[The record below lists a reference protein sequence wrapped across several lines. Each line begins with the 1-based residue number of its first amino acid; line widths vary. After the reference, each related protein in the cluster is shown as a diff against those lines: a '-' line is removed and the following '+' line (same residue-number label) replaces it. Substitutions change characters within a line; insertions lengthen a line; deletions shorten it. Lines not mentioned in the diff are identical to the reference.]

1 MSTDDSI
8 SEDVSYSAGVSHE
21 NVESNGTKESESS
34 IISSEDSPPIQP
46 GADMEDSTAKP
57 VRTVKGFF
65 QSSPELMNSTGPE
78 TAIQHSSNNSRVNA
92 DETLGSVRKLPS
104 INPSPIESL
113 TALVKDIQ
121 ISGESDPEI
130 WKNCEA
136 RWLQLFQL
144 VEKQYQDQIL
154 AQHEQY
160 QCQIQLIQ
168 DEIKALV
175 QIKKT
180 QNPLLNNE
188 AFAVVPDNSVL
199 LGILNGCHSKPFLL
213 HKQTSVH
220 PNPGEIGRQQN
231 SSDTNPEDS
240 AFAVLLSSGFGTLS
254 ASEHSLKKHVD
265 SSNDKNALKGKHAG
279 HAVCPS
285 ENLSCLFKSDGVSKG
300 NNSQPELRTAQE
312 KRCNVS
318 PAGHKQT
325 NPNLSVDQRKMN
337 GQLLTSWAQ
346 KQRHKQRKSR
356 AVLDMRQEE
365 QAERNR
371 SLDHHEDIRSCSAI
385 EPSHSFFLGK
395 RNDSPDSLVSDASG
409 LTYWKLD
416 ESELYRSLPENLEN
430 GSYFYLQDESIHLPH
445 TEEPRLP
452 ASLKEIYHMKQKGD
466 ANIHDRD
473 SYSSQ
478 FNPSQ
483 SAPQVLTLDPT
494 LHMKPADRDSL
505 FSSPS
510 HFNTA
515 SFLEEAKPSAAPGDA
530 VSPDSMADAPFQSHS
545 DTDSISNASS
555 LSAAQINGTHRRS
568 LQKSA
573 LPSKSRS
580 LCSTSPKV
588 VCTNGQHPAFHNGI
602 QNDSLSN
609 TDDEGSCST
618 LTPPS
623 RMESSVSL
631 HASGARVSDR
641 TISLSSLEDPVVSSL
656 VRQNLREKHSRHI
669 ADLRAYYESEITS
682 LKQQLETEI
691 RPANSVDM
699 ERTNQN
705 LQESCDHLER
715 ALTEASSRIRD
726 LENKNRLLEKQ
737 LVDWPD
743 RYETA
748 SAAAQVLQ
756 QRLDE
761 MKNSN
766 KDKDNA
772 VNKLKTR
779 LRNLEEAFQN
789 AYKVS
794 DDKEARMRKEHK
806 MLQDLLVEYESLG
819 KEHERVKDT
828 LVSTE
833 NKLFDANTQISE
845 LKRIISKLEAQ
856 IKQLEHENIMKHRHT
871 TPSHSQAS
879 GVGLLLHHPDVYRSP
894 SKAPVDLDANRRKW
908 LTPGADYSIFTG
920 QPLENDLYENSS
932 RCYSPPEKDATQRET
947 TAAKEELKR
956 DPSLTP
962 IMKALIEL
970 DGTKA
975 TEGRA
980 LRKPGASDSRFGSC
994 KPSVSFAETCSRNQL
1009 SEKSSSPVQTQRNSS
1024 PVGNRSSSLPPQN
1037 RKASP
1042 VSTPT
1047 KRDTMITPISAKS
1060 SPKRCPRE
1068 NCSPGIS
1075 HLLGKDQ
1082 NSPTR
1087 FGVRLDEIDVAS
1099 ASPSHSPSPR
1109 KRLQFTSLDEPEVSY
1124 HSSNAGLRLDSRTE
1138 SALKAVKQGA
1148 VTSRSA
1154 WEDKTPAIHTESHT
1168 PGLWTPYETELTY
1181 KARMESLAE
1190 TERIFDELTQE
1201 KQQIEA
1207 ALSRLPGVGGRV
1219 TLQAKLDEEALE
1231 DRLEKI
1237 NRDLGSLRMTL
1248 KRFHVLRTSAN
1259 I

>member
-1 MSTDDSI
+1 MSTDDSL
-8 SEDVSYSAGVSHE
+8 SEDVSYSAGVSHG

-46 GADMEDSTAKP
+46 GADMEDSTAEP
-57 VRTVKGFF
+57 VKGFF

-78 TAIQHSSNNSRVNA
+78 TAIQHSSNKSRVNA
-92 DETLGSVRKLPS
+92 DETLDSGRKLPS

-160 QCQIQLIQ
+160 QFQIQLIQ

-180 QNPLLNNE
+180 QNPLHNTE

-213 HKQTSVH
+213 HKQTSLH

-265 SSNDKNALKGKHAG
+265 SSNGKNALKGKHAG

-285 ENLSCLFKSDGVSKG
+285 ENLSCPFKSDGVSKG
-300 NNSQPELRTAQE
+300 SNSQPELRTAQE

-318 PAGHKQT
+318 PAGRKQT
-325 NPNLSVDQRKMN
+325 NPDLSVDQRKMN

-371 SLDHHEDIRSCSAI
+371 SLDHHEDIRSCSAV

-395 RNDSPDSLVSDASG
+395 RNDSPDSLVSDTSG

-416 ESELYRSLPENLEN
+416 ESELYRSLPDNLEN

-478 FNPSQ
+478 FNPRQ

-530 VSPDSMADAPFQSHS
+530 VSPDSMADAPSQSHT

-580 LCSTSPKV
+580 LCSTTQKV
-588 VCTNGQHPAFHNGI
+588 VCTNGQHPAFRNGI

-623 RMESSVSL
+623 RMESSLSL
-631 HASGARVSDR
+631 HASGARGSDR

-682 LKQQLETEI
+682 LKQQLETVI
-691 RPANSVDM
+691 RPPNS
-699 ERTNQN
+699 
-705 LQESCDHLER
+705 
-715 ALTEASSRIRD
+715 
-726 LENKNRLLEKQ
+726 
-737 LVDWPD
+737 
-743 RYETA
+743 
-748 SAAAQVLQ
+748 
-756 QRLDE
+756 
-761 MKNSN
+761 
-766 KDKDNA
+766 
-772 VNKLKTR
+772 
-779 LRNLEEAFQN
+779 
-789 AYKVS
+789 
-794 DDKEARMRKEHK
+794 
-806 MLQDLLVEYESLG
+806 LLVEYESLG
-819 KEHERVKDT
+819 KEHERVKDR

-856 IKQLEHENIMKHRHT
+856 IKQLGHENIMKHRHT

-947 TAAKEELKR
+947 TAAKEDLKR

-980 LRKPGASDSRFGSC
+980 LRKPGTSDSRFGRC
-994 KPSVSFAETCSRNQL
+994 KPSVSFAETCSRDQL

-1042 VSTPT
+1042 VSTP
-1047 KRDTMITPISAKS
+1047 I
-1060 SPKRCPRE
+1060 
-1068 NCSPGIS
+1068 
-1075 HLLGKDQ
+1075 
-1082 NSPTR
+1082 
-1087 FGVRLDEIDVAS
+1087 
-1099 ASPSHSPSPR
+1099 
-1109 KRLQFTSLDEPEVSY
+1109 SY

-1154 WEDKTPAIHTESHT
+1154 WEDETPAVHTESHT
-1168 PGLWTPYETELTY
+1168 PGLLTPYETELTY

-1201 KQQIEA
+1201 KQQ
-1207 ALSRLPGVGGRV
+1207 
-1219 TLQAKLDEEALE
+1219 EALE

>member
-8 SEDVSYSAGVSHE
+8 SEEVSYSAGVSHE
-21 NVESNGTKESESS
+21 NVESSGTKESESS

-46 GADMEDSTAKP
+46 GADMEKSPAKP
-57 VRTVKGFF
+57 VKTVKGFF
-65 QSSPELMNSTGPE
+65 WSSPELMNSTDPR
-78 TAIQHSSNNSRVNA
+78 TAIQHSSNKSRVNA
-92 DETLGSVRKLPS
+92 GETLGSERNLPS
-104 INPSPIESL
+104 INPSPIENL

-121 ISGESDPEI
+121 ISGDCDPEV

-175 QIKKT
+175 LIKKK
-180 QNPLLNNE
+180 QNSLHNTE

-199 LGILNGCHSKPFLL
+199 LGILNGCHSKPFLR
-213 HKQTSVH
+213 HKQTSIH
-220 PNPGEIGRQQN
+220 PSAGEIGRPHN

-240 AFAVLLSSGFGTLS
+240 AFAVLLSSGFGTGGP
-254 ASEHSLKKHVD
+254 EHSLNKHVD
-265 SSNDKNALKGKHAG
+265 SSNGKNTLKGKHAG
-279 HAVCPS
+279 HALYPS
-285 ENLSCLFKSDGVSKG
+285 ENLSCPFKSDRVSKG
-300 NNSQPELRTAQE
+300 NNSQHELRTAQE
-312 KRCNVS
+312 KMCNVS
-318 PAGHKQT
+318 PAGSKQT
-325 NPNLSVDQRKMN
+325 NPNLSVDQRKMK

-346 KQRHKQRKSR
+346 KQKHKSR
-356 AVLDMRQEE
+356 AVQDTRQEE
-365 QAERNR
+365 QAKRNR
-371 SLDHHEDIRSCSAI
+371 SPDHHEDIHSCSAVQS
-385 EPSHSFFLGK
+385 PHSFFLGK
-395 RNDSPDSLVSDASG
+395 RNDSPDSLVSEASG

-430 GSYFYLQDESIHLPH
+430 GSYFYMQDESINPH
-445 TEEPRLP
+445 HTDEPRLP
-452 ASLKEIYHMKQKGD
+452 ASLKVIYHMKQKGD

-478 FNPSQ
+478 FDPSQ

-515 SFLEEAKPSAAPGDA
+515 SFLEETKPSAAAGDA
-530 VSPDSMADAPFQSHS
+530 VSPDSMAEAPSQSHT
-545 DTDSISNASS
+545 DTYSISNDSS
-555 LSAAQINGTHRRS
+555 LSAEQINGTHRLS

-573 LPSKSRS
+573 LPSKNRS
-580 LCSTSPKV
+580 LCSTSPKA
-588 VCTNGQHPAFHNGI
+588 VCTNGQHPAFRNGI

-623 RMESSVSL
+623 RIESSLSL
-631 HASGARVSDR
+631 HASGARGSDR

-656 VRQNLREKHSRHI
+656 VRQNLREKHSRHV
-669 ADLRAYYESEITS
+669 ADLRAYYESEIIS
-682 LKQQLETEI
+682 LEQQLEAVV
-691 RPANSVDM
+691 RPPNSVNM
-699 ERTNQN
+699 ERTNEN
-705 LQESCDHLER
+705 LQERCDHLER

-726 LENKNRLLEKQ
+726 QENMNRLLEKQ

-743 RYETA
+743 RYDTA

-761 MKNSN
+761 MKHSN
-766 KDKDNA
+766 KAKDNA
-772 VNKLKTR
+772 MNKLKAR

-789 AYKVS
+789 ACKVS
-794 DDKEARMRKEHK
+794 DDKEVRMRKEHK

-856 IKQLEHENIMKHRHT
+856 IKQLEHENIMKLRHT

-879 GVGLLLHHPDVYRSP
+879 GVGLLLNRPEVYRSP
-894 SKAPVDLDANRRKW
+894 SKAPVDLDANRRKL

-932 RCYSPPEKDATQRET
+932 RCYSPPEKDATRRET
-947 TAAKEELKR
+947 TVAKEGLKR

-980 LRKPGASDSRFGSC
+980 LRKSGASDSRFGSC
-994 KPSVSFAETCSRNQL
+994 KPSVSFAETCSRDQL
-1009 SEKSSSPVQTQRNSS
+1009 SEKSSSPVQLQRNSS
-1024 PVGNRSSSLPPQN
+1024 PVGNRSSSLPPHN

-1047 KRDTMITPISAKS
+1047 KRDTMITPVSAKS

-1068 NCSPGIS
+1068 NFSPGMS
-1075 HLLGKDQ
+1075 HLLGKHRS
-1082 NSPTR
+1082 SPTR
-1087 FGVRLDEIDVAS
+1087 FGVRLDEVDVAS

-1154 WEDKTPAIHTESHT
+1154 WEDETTAMHTENHA
-1168 PGLWTPYETELTY
+1168 PGLLKPYETELTY
-1181 KARMESLAE
+1181 KARMESLAQ

-1207 ALSRLPGVGGRV
+1207 TLSRLPGVGGRV
-1219 TLQAKLDEEALE
+1219 TLKAKLDEEALE

-1237 NRDLGSLRMTL
+1237 NRDLGSIRMTL

>member
-1 MSTDDSI
+1 MRPRVVLFSMRMAKVDKPITFSTSI
-8 SEDVSYSAGVSHE
+8 VMPLTDARLKLEDTFLAGLQY
-21 NVESNGTKESESS
+21 KYKY
-34 IISSEDSPPIQP
+34 
-46 GADMEDSTAKP
+46 GASM
-57 VRTVKGFF
+57 
-65 QSSPELMNSTGPE
+65 L
-78 TAIQHSSNNSRVNA
+78 
-92 DETLGSVRKLPS
+92 
-104 INPSPIESL
+104 
-113 TALVKDIQ
+113 
-121 ISGESDPEI
+121 
-130 WKNCEA
+130 
-136 RWLQLFQL
+136 
-144 VEKQYQDQIL
+144 
-154 AQHEQY
+154 
-160 QCQIQLIQ
+160 
-168 DEIKALV
+168 
-175 QIKKT
+175 
-180 QNPLLNNE
+180 
-188 AFAVVPDNSVL
+188 
-199 LGILNGCHSKPFLL
+199 
-213 HKQTSVH
+213 
-220 PNPGEIGRQQN
+220 
-231 SSDTNPEDS
+231 
-240 AFAVLLSSGFGTLS
+240 
-254 ASEHSLKKHVD
+254 
-265 SSNDKNALKGKHAG
+265 
-279 HAVCPS
+279 
-285 ENLSCLFKSDGVSKG
+285 
-300 NNSQPELRTAQE
+300 
-312 KRCNVS
+312 
-318 PAGHKQT
+318 
-325 NPNLSVDQRKMN
+325 
-337 GQLLTSWAQ
+337 
-346 KQRHKQRKSR
+346 
-356 AVLDMRQEE
+356 
-365 QAERNR
+365 
-371 SLDHHEDIRSCSAI
+371 
-385 EPSHSFFLGK
+385 
-395 RNDSPDSLVSDASG
+395 
-409 LTYWKLD
+409 
-416 ESELYRSLPENLEN
+416 
-430 GSYFYLQDESIHLPH
+430 
-445 TEEPRLP
+445 
-452 ASLKEIYHMKQKGD
+452 
-466 ANIHDRD
+466 
-473 SYSSQ
+473 
-478 FNPSQ
+478 
-483 SAPQVLTLDPT
+483 VLTLDPT

-530 VSPDSMADAPFQSHS
+530 VSPDSMADAPSQSHT

-555 LSAAQINGTHRRS
+555 LSAAQINGTHRCS

-580 LCSTSPKV
+580 LCSTAQKV
-588 VCTNGQHPAFHNGI
+588 VCTNGQHPAFRNGI

-623 RMESSVSL
+623 RMESSLSL
-631 HASGARVSDR
+631 HASGARGSDR

-656 VRQNLREKHSRHI
+656 
-669 ADLRAYYESEITS
+669 
-682 LKQQLETEI
+682 
-691 RPANSVDM
+691 
-699 ERTNQN
+699 
-705 LQESCDHLER
+705 CDHLER

-743 RYETA
+743 RYDTA

-980 LRKPGASDSRFGSC
+980 LRKPGTSDSRFGSC
-994 KPSVSFAETCSRNQL
+994 KPSVSFAETCSRDQL

-1042 VSTPT
+1042 VSTP
-1047 KRDTMITPISAKS
+1047 I
-1060 SPKRCPRE
+1060 
-1068 NCSPGIS
+1068 
-1075 HLLGKDQ
+1075 
-1082 NSPTR
+1082 
-1087 FGVRLDEIDVAS
+1087 
-1099 ASPSHSPSPR
+1099 
-1109 KRLQFTSLDEPEVSY
+1109 SY

-1154 WEDKTPAIHTESHT
+1154 WEDETPAVHTESHT
-1168 PGLWTPYETELTY
+1168 PGLLTPYETELTY

-1201 KQQIEA
+1201 KQQ
-1207 ALSRLPGVGGRV
+1207 
-1219 TLQAKLDEEALE
+1219 EALE

>member
-65 QSSPELMNSTGPE
+65 QSSPELMNSIGPG
-78 TAIQHSSNNSRVNA
+78 TAIQHSSNKSRVNT
-92 DETLGSVRKLPS
+92 DETLGSGRNLPS

-175 QIKKT
+175 QIKKK
-180 QNPLLNNE
+180 QNPLHNTE

-231 SSDTNPEDS
+231 SLDTNPEDS

-254 ASEHSLKKHVD
+254 ASEHSLNKHVD
-265 SSNDKNALKGKHAG
+265 SSNGKNTLKGKHAG

-285 ENLSCLFKSDGVSKG
+285 ENLSCPFKSDGVSKG
-300 NNSQPELRTAQE
+300 NNSQPELQTAQE
-312 KRCNVS
+312 KRCNIS
-318 PAGHKQT
+318 PAGRKQT

-346 KQRHKQRKSR
+346 KQRHKQRVSR
-356 AVLDMRQEE
+356 GVQDTRQEE

-371 SLDHHEDIRSCSAI
+371 SLDHHEDIRSCSAVQ
-385 EPSHSFFLGK
+385 PSHSFFLGK

-515 SFLEEAKPSAAPGDA
+515 SFLEEAKPSAATGDA
-530 VSPDSMADAPFQSHS
+530 VSPDSMADVPSQSHT

-588 VCTNGQHPAFHNGI
+588 VCTNGQHPAFRNGI

-618 LTPPS
+618 LTPSS
-623 RMESSVSL
+623 RMESSLSL
-631 HASGARVSDR
+631 HASGAGGSDR

-669 ADLRAYYESEITS
+669 ADLRAYYESEIAS
-682 LKQQLETEI
+682 LKQQLETVI
-691 RPANSVDM
+691 RPPNSIDM

-705 LQESCDHLER
+705 LQERCDHLER

-743 RYETA
+743 RYDTA
-748 SAAAQVLQ
+748 STAAQVLQ

-772 VNKLKTR
+772 VNKLKAR

-994 KPSVSFAETCSRNQL
+994 KPSVSFAETCSRDQL
-1009 SEKSSSPVQTQRNSS
+1009 SEKSSSPVQTQRNRS
-1024 PVGNRSSSLPPQN
+1024 PVGNRSSSPQN
-1037 RKASP
+1037 RKVSP

-1068 NCSPGIS
+1068 NFSPGIS

-1082 NSPTR
+1082 NCPTW

-1154 WEDKTPAIHTESHT
+1154 WEDKTPAVHTQSHT
-1168 PGLWTPYETELTY
+1168 PGLLTPYETELTY

>member
-8 SEDVSYSAGVSHE
+8 SEDVCYSAGVSHE

-34 IISSEDSPPIQP
+34 IISEDSPPIQP
-46 GADMEDSTAKP
+46 GADIENSPAKP
-57 VRTVKGFF
+57 VKTVKGFF
-65 QSSPELMNSTGPE
+65 QSSPELTNSTDPR
-78 TAIQHSSNNSRVNA
+78 TAIQHSSNKSRVNA
-92 DETLGSVRKLPS
+92 DETLGSGRNLPS
-104 INPSPIESL
+104 INPSPIENL

-121 ISGESDPEI
+121 ISGECDPEI

-144 VEKQYQDQIL
+144 VEKQYQDLIL

-175 QIKKT
+175 QIKKK
-180 QNPLLNNE
+180 QNPLHNSE
-188 AFAVVPDNSVL
+188 AFAVFPDNSVL
-199 LGILNGCHSKPFLL
+199 LGILNRCHSKPFLL

-231 SSDTNPEDS
+231 SLDTNPEDS
-240 AFAVLLSSGFGTLS
+240 AFAVLLSSEFGMS
-254 ASEHSLKKHVD
+254 ASEHSLNKHVD
-265 SSNDKNALKGKHAG
+265 SSNGKDTLKGKHAG
-279 HAVCPS
+279 HALYPS
-285 ENLSCLFKSDGVSKG
+285 ENLSCPFKSDRVSKG

-312 KRCNVS
+312 KMCNVS
-318 PAGHKQT
+318 PAGSKQT

-346 KQRHKQRKSR
+346 KQKHKQNKSR
-356 AVLDMRQEE
+356 AVQDTRQEE

-371 SLDHHEDIRSCSAI
+371 SPDHHKDIRSCSAVQS
-385 EPSHSFFLGK
+385 PHSFFLVK
-395 RNDSPDSLVSDASG
+395 RNDSPDSLVSEASG

-430 GSYFYLQDESIHLPH
+430 GSYFYLQDESINLHH

-452 ASLKEIYHMKQKGD
+452 ASLKQIYHLKQKGD
-466 ANIHDRD
+466 ANIQDRD
-473 SYSSQ
+473 PYSSQ
-478 FNPSQ
+478 FDPSQ
-483 SAPQVLTLDPT
+483 STPQVLTLDPT

-515 SFLEEAKPSAAPGDA
+515 SFLEEPKPSAAAGDA
-530 VSPDSMADAPFQSHS
+530 VSPDSMAEAPSQSHT

-555 LSAAQINGTHRRS
+555 LSAAQINVTRRR

-573 LPSKSRS
+573 LPSKNRS
-580 LCSTSPKV
+580 LCSTSQKA
-588 VCTNGQHPAFHNGI
+588 VCTNGQHPAFRNGI

-623 RMESSVSL
+623 RMKSSLSL
-631 HASGARVSDR
+631 HASGARGSDR

-656 VRQNLREKHSRHI
+656 VRQNLREKHSRHV

-682 LKQQLETEI
+682 LKQQLETVI
-691 RPANSVDM
+691 RP
-699 ERTNQN
+699 NQN
-705 LQESCDHLER
+705 LQERCDHLER

-726 LENKNRLLEKQ
+726 QENKNRLLEKQ
-737 LVDWPD
+737 LLDWPD

-748 SAAAQVLQ
+748 STAAQVLQ

-761 MKNSN
+761 MKSSN

-772 VNKLKTR
+772 VNKLKAR

-789 AYKVS
+789 ACKVT

-828 LVSTE
+828 LASTE
-833 NKLFDANTQISE
+833 NKLFDAKTQISE

-871 TPSHSQAS
+871 TQSHSQAS

-894 SKAPVDLDANRRKW
+894 SKAPADLDANRRKL

-932 RCYSPPEKDATQRET
+932 RCYSPPEKDATQREN

-956 DPSLTP
+956 DPALTP

-980 LRKPGASDSRFGSC
+980 LRKSGASDSRFGS
-994 KPSVSFAETCSRNQL
+994 KPSVSFAETCSRGQL
-1009 SEKSSSPVQTQRNSS
+1009 SEKSSSPVQIQRNSS
-1024 PVGNRSSSLPPQN
+1024 PVGNRSSSLPPHN

-1047 KRDTMITPISAKS
+1047 KRDTMITPIAAKS

-1068 NCSPGIS
+1068 NFSPGMS

-1082 NSPTR
+1082 SSPTR
-1087 FGVRLDEIDVAS
+1087 FGVRLDESDVAS
-1099 ASPSHSPSPR
+1099 ASPPHSPSPR
-1109 KRLQFTSLDEPEVSY
+1109 KRLQFTSLDEPE
-1124 HSSNAGLRLDSRTE
+1124 ATLD
-1138 SALKAVKQGA
+1138 
-1148 VTSRSA
+1148 
-1154 WEDKTPAIHTESHT
+1154 
-1168 PGLWTPYETELTY
+1168 
-1181 KARMESLAE
+1181 
-1190 TERIFDELTQE
+1190 
-1201 KQQIEA
+1201 
-1207 ALSRLPGVGGRV
+1207 
-1219 TLQAKLDEEALE
+1219 
-1231 DRLEKI
+1231 
-1237 NRDLGSLRMTL
+1237 
-1248 KRFHVLRTSAN
+1248 
-1259 I
+1259 